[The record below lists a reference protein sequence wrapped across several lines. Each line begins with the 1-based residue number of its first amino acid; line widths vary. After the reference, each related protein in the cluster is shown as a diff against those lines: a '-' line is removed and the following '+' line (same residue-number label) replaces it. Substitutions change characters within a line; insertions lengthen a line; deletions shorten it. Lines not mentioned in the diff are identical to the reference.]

1 MGLTKR
7 NGEIGSLQ
15 GSAWGLVEDFNLD
28 DCEKTSAVDS
38 MIKLLDGHFEH
49 DTRAQLPS
57 DFDGYFGPDV
67 AVLCQGPCGAAQEVG
82 KAWCQLFDGSSR
94 RVLTKWPRHS
104 DGALDSGLQTS
115 SPTTSRTSRK
125 FLSLTALRAGLLE
138 QLMWQQLFFKDFHKS
153 ESCG

>member
-15 GSAWGLVEDFNLD
+15 GSAWGLVEEFSLD

-49 DTRAQLPS
+49 DTRVQLPS
-57 DFDGYFGPDV
+57 DFDGYFGPDD
-67 AVLCQGPCGAAQEVG
+67 AVLCQRPCGAAQEVG

-94 RVLTKWPRHS
+94 IAPAQKMWPHQRTTATCHLE
-104 DGALDSGLQTS
+104 GAAT
-115 SPTTSRTSRK
+115 
-125 FLSLTALRAGLLE
+125 
-138 QLMWQQLFFKDFHKS
+138 
-153 ESCG
+153 